1 MEIES
6 PYNPKLFG
14 VLSYFKED
22 GGVQMNRGSKG
33 LSRSLSKP
41 GQAEQ
46 GTVLMNRNAPAR
58 SSGPGRTGTQ
68 SQSSSRR
75 RIGLLALGNEPG
87 APPPHHPGRLEQVRT
102 RGGWSRWGAG
112 QPQCRTWACL

>member
-1 MEIES
+1 
-6 PYNPKLFG
+6 
-14 VLSYFKED
+14 
-22 GGVQMNRGSKG
+22 MNRGSKG

-87 APPPHHPGRLEQVRT
+87 APPPPPPGEAGAGEDPGRLEQV
-102 RGGWSRWGAG
+102 GGGTASMPHLGLLVITFPIIRV
-112 QPQCRTWACL
+112 PETYLTKELCLRL

>member
-1 MEIES
+1 
-6 PYNPKLFG
+6 
-14 VLSYFKED
+14 
-22 GGVQMNRGSKG
+22 MNRGSKG

-87 APPPHHPGRLEQVRT
+87 APPPHHPGRLEQV
-102 RGGWSRWGAG
+102 GGGTASMPHLGLLVITFPIIRV
-112 QPQCRTWACL
+112 PETYLTKELCLRL